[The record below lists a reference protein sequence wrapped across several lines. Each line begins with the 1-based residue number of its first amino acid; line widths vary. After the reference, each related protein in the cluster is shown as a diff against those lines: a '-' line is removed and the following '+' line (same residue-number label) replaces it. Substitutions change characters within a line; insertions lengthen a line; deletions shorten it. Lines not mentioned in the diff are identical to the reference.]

1 MVLLRLGFA
10 GNHPFSTRF
19 FCSKISP
26 MVHNDE
32 KEKTPRSDDQ
42 KTSPTITEA
51 AIPPSP
57 SNRKHH
63 QHPVPK

>member
-1 MVLLRLGFA
+1 
-10 GNHPFSTRF
+10 
-19 FCSKISP
+19 

-57 SNRKHH
+57 SSRKHH